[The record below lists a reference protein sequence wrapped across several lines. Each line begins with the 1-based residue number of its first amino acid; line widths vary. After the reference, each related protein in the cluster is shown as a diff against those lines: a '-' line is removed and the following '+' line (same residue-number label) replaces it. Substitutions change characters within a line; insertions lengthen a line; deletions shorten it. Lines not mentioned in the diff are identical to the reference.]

1 MPPRPN
7 TTPSLGEGEWV
18 FVEEQWWRTPFDS
31 VSWSYPLET
40 KQEGTAPTSNTVY
53 VKPPYN
59 HHSHSQ
65 LPRNPTDAVGLS
77 SATESGVEG
86 DVRAYEDDGHVGT
99 GMEMELSSELIGVK
113 GAVDVLL
120 PYETN
125 VGFFY
130 ATQSHSPT
138 DSEFPPSEF
147 KALNISD
154 KELIHGRAYWD
165 DIVQKITGGLVLDER
180 LGEDDDSPTGSWT
193 SDFSPLTTSTGL
205 HSSTST
211 LSSIDFS
218 NLDLPSTP
226 RITTN
231 EDVAVHDSSSTS
243 IASPQFHLS
252 SRLNATA
259 STFIPSFHSNKP
271 IESSSDPS
279 LPSLNNFT
287 FPSIDRPTSVKIT
300 KDEQGFVTEVEVDAE
315 ISSSKPSS
323 APQSR
328 SSSALLPAFLHEPTR
343 RKAPVSKTRAIVDRL
358 RSSASNQSTKSD
370 WTIVDGSDNRAKS
383 ASITP
388 ARSPNFDI
396 TDFMTPRTSMSEN
409 GGDGERDIDGASSLE
424 PDEEGWF
431 TCGSGERDEPSQGNE
446 HEDASEPT
454 AEAFTS
460 DKAKRAQALFLAL
473 NRHRGSTSPDGKTT
487 ESTTSMVC
495 DENSV
500 ARGAS
505 AAAALKNLSI
515 PSIFQ
520 KRAESR
526 ASSSSPNPSSKKQ
539 SKRSAPATQQ
549 PRPLSISIPT
559 PQHHAFTPTIPPFP
573 YAAAPSQFP
582 LPTNV
587 ALVPY
592 MTTHHPYI
600 PSMQPLSNPYLQVQM
615 QMQLQLQV
623 QGFVPAPA
631 TLRPA
636 SVGDWIVPSR
646 AQPGGVSLKPVSN
659 APHVSSTS
667 ALDHPIW

>member
-1 MPPRPN
+1 MPLRQN
-7 TTPSLGEGEWV
+7 ATPSLGEGDWV

-40 KQEGTAPTSNTVY
+40 KQEATAPTCNIVY
-53 VKPPYN
+53 AKPPYN
-59 HHSHSQ
+59 HHSHSES
-65 LPRNPTDAVGLS
+65 PPADAMSLS
-77 SATESGVEG
+77 SATMASVEG
-86 DVRAYEDDGHVGT
+86 DVRAYEDDGRAGT

-113 GAVDVLL
+113 GAVDILL
-120 PYETN
+120 PYEIN

-130 ATQSHSPT
+130 ATQSHSPA
-138 DSEFPPSEF
+138 DSEFPPSDF
-147 KALNISD
+147 KARRLNVSD
-154 KELIHGRAYWD
+154 EELVHGRAYWD
-165 DIVQKITGGLVLDER
+165 DIVQKVTGGLVLDER
-180 LGEDDDSPTGSWT
+180 FGEDEDSPTGSWT
-193 SDFSPLTTSTGL
+193 SDFSPLTSSTGL

-211 LSSIDFS
+211 LSSIDLS
-218 NLDLPSTP
+218 NLDLPLTP
-226 RITTN
+226 RVTTN
-231 EDVAVHDSSSTS
+231 EDVAVHDSSSN

-259 STFIPSFHSNKP
+259 STFVPSFHSTKP
-271 IESSSDPS
+271 VDSSSDPS

-300 KDEQGFVTEVEVDAE
+300 KDDQGFVTEVEVEAE
-315 ISSSKPSS
+315 TTSSKPSS

-343 RKAPVSKTRAIVDRL
+343 RKAPASKTRAIVDKL
-358 RSSASNQSTKSD
+358 RSSASNQSSRSD
-370 WTIVDGSDNRAKS
+370 WTIVDGSDNRTKS

-409 GGDGERDIDGASSLE
+409 GGDGERDTDGASSLE

-431 TCGSGERDEPSQGNE
+431 TCGSGERDEPSHGNE
-446 HEDASEPT
+446 AQDASEPT
-454 AEAFTS
+454 TEAFTS

-487 ESTTSMVC
+487 NSTSSGVC
-495 DENSV
+495 DENMA
-500 ARGAS
+500 ARAES
-505 AAAALKNLSI
+505 AAAALKHLSI
-515 PSIFQ
+515 SSIFQ

-526 ASSSSPNPSSKKQ
+526 GSSSSPNPSSKKQ
-539 SKRSAPATQQ
+539 SKRSTPTTQP

-559 PQHHAFTPTIPPFP
+559 PQHHAFTPAIPSFP
-573 YAAAPSQFP
+573 YATVPSQFP
-582 LPTNV
+582 VPTNV
-587 ALVPY
+587 ALLPY

-600 PSMQPLSNPYLQVQM
+600 PSMQPLPNHYLQVQM

-623 QGFVPAPA
+623 QGFVPGPP
-631 TLRPA
+631 TLRPT

-646 AQPGGVSLKPVSN
+646 VQPGGVNSKAGLNV
-659 APHVSSTS
+659 PHVSSAPT
-667 ALDHPIW
+667 LDHPIW